1 MGIFKEIPPTA
12 GFRLRAGD
20 FLPPLPG
27 NSMLPSPD
35 CLEDDF
41 RRYLDVPY
49 VKVVSSGTA
58 AFYVILEGMKLLSAR
73 KTVLIPSYI
82 CPLIP
87 LAIKRAG
94 LKAEVCDINRDSFC
108 YDSSMLSELC
118 RRNNDVLAIL
128 AVHLAG
134 IPADFD
140 MIKDIACKYGIFTIE
155 DCAQA
160 LGARYKGSNVG
171 TLGDMAFFS
180 LGLGKGIT
188 TFEGGALIANS
199 AVMAE
204 QLERS
209 IRCYVKSSVLPEGLL
224 FLLLA
229 GYWLFYRPSL
239 FWFVFKL
246 PQSFW
251 RWRGNDLKAAM
262 EDFTI
267 DFPVRKVSPARQL
280 IGHRQ
285 FNRLD
290 QEIDQQR
297 QKALFYFSGL
307 RELKGLSLVEEL
319 PGSVATYPF
328 VTVIFDSPG
337 QKEKAVR
344 AFAKTH
350 LGASFVYALAISDY
364 GYLTGI
370 VPDRNCSNARS
381 LSARSLTLSTSTFL
395 TNDDLAET
403 VEILK
408 NL

>member
-1 MGIFKEIPPTA
+1 
-12 GFRLRAGD
+12 
-20 FLPPLPG
+20 
-27 NSMLPSPD
+27 N
-35 CLEDDF
+35 
-41 RRYLDVPY
+41 
-49 VKVVSSGTA
+49 
-58 AFYVILEGMKLLSAR
+58 
-73 KTVLIPSYI
+73 
-82 CPLIP
+82 
-87 LAIKRAG
+87 
-94 LKAEVCDINRDSFC
+94 FC
-108 YDSSMLSELC
+108 YDSSMLAELC

-140 MIKDIACKYGIFTIE
+140 MIKDIAGKYGIFTIE

-160 LGARYKGSNVG
+160 LGALHKGSNVG

-199 AVMAE
+199 TDMAE
-204 QLERS
+204 PLDHS
-209 IRCYVKSSVLPEGLL
+209 IQRFAKSSILSESLLL
-224 FLLLA
+224 FLLA
-229 GYWLFYRPSL
+229 GYWLFYRPAL

-267 DFPVRKVSPARQL
+267 DFPVRTISPARQL

-290 QEIDQQR
+290 QEIDHQR
-297 QKALFYFSGL
+297 QKALFYFSRL
-307 RELKGLSLVEEL
+307 REVRGLSLVEEM
-319 PGSVATYPF
+319 PGSIATYPF
-328 VTVIFDSPG
+328 VTVIFDSPE
-337 QKEKAVR
+337 QKGKAVR

-350 LGASFVYALAISDY
+350 LGASFVYALAIADY
-364 GYLTGI
+364 GYLNGI

-395 TNDDLAET
+395 TDDDLAEA

-408 NL
+408 KL